1 MKKTAKGTFITY
13 NQSLKK
19 LLAEKSKDTEEVWR
33 QISADSGSVRNLD
46 FLSDHEK
53 NVYKTSFEID
63 MRNVVD
69 LAADRQKYIDQGQS
83 LNLFFA
89 ADVDPNYFHAV
100 HLRAYRKGVNT
111 LYYCRSSS
119 VLRADISSRDGV
131 ECKACEG

>member
-19 LLAEKSKDTEEVWR
+19 MLADKGMDTEEVWR
-33 QISADSGSVRNLD
+33 QISADSGSVRNLE
-46 FLSDHEK
+46 FLSDQEK

-63 MRNVVD
+63 MRDVVD
-69 LAADRQKYIDQGQS
+69 LASDRQKYIDQGQS

-89 ADVDPNYFHAV
+89 ADVDPQYFHEV
-100 HLRAYRKGVNT
+100 HVRAWRKGLNT

-119 VLRADISSRDGV
+119 ALRADISSRDGV
-131 ECKACEG
+131 ECKACEA